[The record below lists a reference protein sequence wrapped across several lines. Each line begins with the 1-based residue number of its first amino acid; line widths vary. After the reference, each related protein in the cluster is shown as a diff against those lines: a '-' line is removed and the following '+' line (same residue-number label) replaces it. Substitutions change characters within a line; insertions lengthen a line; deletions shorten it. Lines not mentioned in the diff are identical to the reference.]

1 MFSHLLYRAFGFR
14 QYQCVRTTTEDGV
27 ILFHLEQ
34 DAKHDRC
41 SHCQSP
47 DVIRHGAEECT
58 IRTVPIGSQ
67 SVAFRLP
74 VPRLGCRN
82 CGLIRQAAIAFAKP
96 HRRFSHA
103 FERYA
108 LKLLS
113 HMTIQA
119 VADHL
124 QVGWDT
130 IKDLFK
136 RYLKIHFAEPKL
148 KKLKRLAIDE
158 ISIGHGHHYLT
169 VVLDLQSGAVVFIG
183 KGKGADALIPF
194 WKRLKASHAKIEA
207 VATDMSPAYTMAIR
221 ENLPK
226 ALHVFDHFHIV
237 KLFNDRLSDFRRELF
252 REAEGPLGKKIL
264 KGTRW
269 LIIKN
274 PENLDET
281 KGERARLDEALRI
294 NQPLATAYYMKEEF
308 RHFWDQE
315 NVEAAT
321 RFLDD
326 WCVRA
331 EASTLSVL
339 KKMAS
344 TFRMHRTGLLNYH
357 RCSISTGPLEGMNT
371 KIKPLQRQAYGYRDQ
386 EFFELRIYAIHKA
399 EYALVG

>member
-47 DVIRHGAEECT
+47 DVIRHGAEERT

-82 CGLIRQAAIAFAKP
+82 CGLVRQAAIAFAKP

-108 LKLLS
+108 LKPLS
-113 HMTIQA
+113 YMTIQA

-124 QVGWDT
+124 QVGWDS

-158 ISIGHGHHYLT
+158 TTASMAGWGKHPSQAVLYRCTKDAHEVCARLIGL
-169 VVLDLQSGAVVFIG
+169 AVQE
-183 KGKGADALIPF
+183 KP
-194 WKRLKASHAKIEA
+194 
-207 VATDMSPAYTMAIR
+207 
-221 ENLPK
+221 
-226 ALHVFDHFHIV
+226 
-237 KLFNDRLSDFRRELF
+237 RREF
-252 REAEGPLGKKIL
+252 KVHV
-264 KGTRW
+264 
-269 LIIKN
+269 
-274 PENLDET
+274 
-281 KGERARLDEALRI
+281 
-294 NQPLATAYYMKEEF
+294 QPNG
-308 RHFWDQE
+308 R
-315 NVEAAT
+315 
-321 RFLDD
+321 R
-326 WCVRA
+326 R
-331 EASTLSVL
+331 
-339 KKMAS
+339 
-344 TFRMHRTGLLNYH
+344 R
-357 RCSISTGPLEGMNT
+357 
-371 KIKPLQRQAYGYRDQ
+371 
-386 EFFELRIYAIHKA
+386 
-399 EYALVG
+399 